1 MATAGVPRATGEL
14 YAGVPV
20 LFTQL
25 AHTRAPIVVK
35 TVDGTYD
42 AAVDMAVGVLT
53 RAALLGEVLL
63 TLLGLLTRAQLVKN
77 CFWPK
82 EDQTENQKRNST
94 NATTDHDRR
103 ATTSGNLGAVKL
115 RVGVE
120 GLRVSVLD

>member
-1 MATAGVPRATGEL
+1 MATAGVPCATGEL
-14 YAGVPV
+14 YTGVAV

-25 AHTRAPIVVK
+25 AYTRVPVVVK

-42 AAVDMAVGVLT
+42 ATVDMAVGVLA

-94 NATTDHDRR
+94 NATTDHDWL
-103 ATTSGNLGAVKL
+103 ATTSGNLGAIKL
-115 RVGVE
+115 RIGIE
-120 GLRVSVLD
+120 RHRGSVLD